1 MQATGMLFDPFAKVN
16 ETHKGILCSS
26 TGTVQEKLKIGT
38 ETRNKKLD
46 NHKQTKNIKKSI
58 RKYQKYENIL
68 NNIHKDTGSHSYLAI
83 RLAYKSHPV

>member
-38 ETRNKKLD
+38 DTYYKPGIKNWTIINKLRTLRNQSENTRNMRTYIYTRT
-46 NHKQTKNIKKSI
+46 QGA
-58 RKYQKYENIL
+58 IL
-68 NNIHKDTGSHSYLAI
+68 IWL
-83 RLAYKSHPV
+83 